1 MGNQDFDRDLNIF
14 GSDDEGTAGADAD
27 IFGAGDTSDEVAG
40 EVDMF
45 GDVEGKTETTDDAT
59 DTTETKSEDAAGGEQ
74 GLDDAATDAT
84 EGDSEASTAEETKE
98 GELPEPDAVDE
109 EINTLLS
116 QLESEAASENPDQNV
131 MQDIVDDLRM
141 TVAQKDTENSFLKK
155 QNETLQNKLLEF
167 ASNEATQSIN
177 QPLIA
182 KVDADPKLRA
192 IIHLSGAADEA
203 QKQKLA
209 NVLSEY
215 YSQVTG
221 VDLSSLLES
230 HQNDKAMA
238 ALGAGGSNAGG
249 QVNVREREVVPVAY
263 EDSISNLW

>member
-1 MGNQDFDRDLNIF
+1 
-14 GSDDEGTAGADAD
+14 
-27 IFGAGDTSDEVAG
+27 
-40 EVDMF
+40 MF
-45 GDVEGKTETTDDAT
+45 GDVEGKTETTDAAT

-209 NVLSEY
+209 TILSEY

-221 VDLSSLLES
+221 VDLS
-230 HQNDKAMA
+230 
-238 ALGAGGSNAGG
+238 
-249 QVNVREREVVPVAY
+249 
-263 EDSISNLW
+263 